1 MRSCTSPYFLSQALD
16 SVESPISIQAWNTQ
30 AEGAERHH
38 ISLGLG
44 YGVHEERL
52 SKLSVASVKE
62 RRGEDPAAAQLCLAE
77 CREFRARPL
86 HVKR

>member
-1 MRSCTSPYFLSQALD
+1 M
-16 SVESPISIQAWNTQ
+16 Q

-44 YGVHEERL
+44 YEERL

-62 RRGEDPAAAQLCLAE
+62 RRGEDPAAVQLCLAE
-77 CREFRARPL
+77 CRELRARPS

>member
-1 MRSCTSPYFLSQALD
+1 M
-16 SVESPISIQAWNTQ
+16 Q

-77 CREFRARPL
+77 CRELRARPS